1 MALVFK
7 SKTENIEVA
16 ETFNG
21 ISLTY
26 RFQMKD
32 GALAGGLTGEARI
45 DGRTVYYMSTND
57 GQNFNSNSNQQA
69 SDDLAGV
76 NEKMKVD
83 LVEIY
88 SNPTA
93 YSGSTATA

>member
-16 ETFNG
+16 ETHNDF
-21 ISLTY
+21 SLMY

-32 GALAGGLTGEARI
+32 GKLTGNLSGEARI
-45 DGRTVYYMSTND
+45 DGRTVYYMSTHD

-69 SDDLAGV
+69 SDDLAGL
-76 NEKMKVD
+76 NEKMKED
-83 LVEIY
+83 LVAVHADPLLY
-88 SNPTA
+88 AN
-93 YSGSTATA
+93 